1 MNGTAR
7 IQRVIA
13 RWVESRFGHLN
24 QSCPQERAMRV
35 LEEAVELAQSVGLSQ
50 ADATR
55 GNYVLNSQVKKAKK
69 EESNA

>member
-1 MNGTAR
+1 
-7 IQRVIA
+7 
-13 RWVESRFGHLN
+13 
-24 QSCPQERAMRV
+24 MRV